1 MNKVILIG
9 RLTSDPSLS
18 YTQTTQTA
26 VAAFR
31 LAVNRDTRNG
41 GADFIQCKVFGKQ
54 AENLHQYKGK
64 GDEIAVDGRIETGS
78 YDKSDGTTVYT
89 TEVVCN
95 RIEYT
100 HGSKGN
106 SEPRASEEPEQ
117 SASYSEPSINNM
129 MGGELPDSFEAAE
142 DDIPF

>member
-31 LAVNRDTRNG
+31 LAVNRDTKNG

-106 SEPRASEEPEQ
+106 GEPRASEEPEQ